1 MCIDQNGVRNMTRN
15 RALLACI
22 AVLTTGCASL
32 VAPAYSPDYP
42 TLDRL
47 KTGQLEKVTV
57 GTFQPQ
63 DPQAPV
69 NKITLRGASLAT
81 SQGTF
86 AQYLESA
93 MRSDLNELRL
103 LDPNAQT
110 RVDATLLKNDIDI
123 SGFSIGTGVISV
135 ALTVSKRGA
144 RVLEKTYTTNTEF
157 ESSFA
162 GAVAIP
168 KGMNEYPTL
177 VRMLLRTIYS
187 DPAFINAI
195 KP

>member
-1 MCIDQNGVRNMTRN
+1 MRRNW
-15 RALLACI
+15 AILASI

-32 VAPAYSPDYP
+32 VAPTYSPDYP
-42 TLDRL
+42 SLDRL
-47 KTGQLEKVTV
+47 KAGQLEKVAV

-69 NKITLRGASLAT
+69 NKITLRGSSLAT

-93 MRSDLNELRL
+93 MRSDLTELRL
-103 LDPNAQT
+103 LDPDAQT
-110 RVDATLLKNDIDI
+110 RIDATLLKNDIDI
-123 SGFSIGTGVISV
+123 SGFSTGTGVISV
-135 ALTVSKRGA
+135 ALTVSKRGTK
-144 RVLEKTYTTNTEF
+144 VLEKTYTANTQF

-177 VRMLLRTIYS
+177 VRTLLQTIYT
-187 DPAFINAI
+187 DTAFINAI
-195 KP
+195 QR

>member
-1 MCIDQNGVRNMTRN
+1 MTRN
-15 RALLACI
+15 RAAVLACI
-22 AVLTTGCASL
+22 AVLTTGCASF
-32 VAPAYSPDYP
+32 VAPTYSPDYP

-47 KTGQLEKVTV
+47 KTGQLDKVTV

-81 SQGTF
+81 AQGTF

-103 LDPNAQT
+103 LDPNAST
-110 RVDATLLKNDIDI
+110 RIDATLLKNDIDV
-123 SGFSIGTGVISV
+123 SGFSTGTGVISV
-135 ALTVSKRGA
+135 ALTVSKRGTK
-144 RVLEKTYTTNTEF
+144 VLEKTYTANTQF

-177 VRMLLRTIYS
+177 VRTLLQTIYS
-187 DPAFINAI
+187 DAAFINAI

>member
-1 MCIDQNGVRNMTRN
+1 MTRN
-15 RALLACI
+15 WAILASI

-32 VAPAYSPDYP
+32 VTPTYSPDYP
-42 TLDRL
+42 SLDRL
-47 KTGQLEKVTV
+47 KAGQLGKVAV
-57 GTFQPQ
+57 GTFQPR

-69 NKITLRGASLAT
+69 NKITLRGSSLAT
-81 SQGTF
+81 PQGTF
-86 AQYLESA
+86 SEYLESA
-93 MRSDLNELRL
+93 MRSDLNELRA

-110 RVDATLLKNDIDI
+110 RVDAVLLKNEIDV
-123 SGFSIGTGVISV
+123 SGFSTGTGVMV
-135 ALTVSKRGA
+135 ATVTVSKRGA
-144 RVLEKTYTTNTEF
+144 PVLQKTYTANTQF

-177 VRMLLRTIYS
+177 VRTLLQTIYS
-187 DPAFINAI
+187 DTAFINAI

>member
-1 MCIDQNGVRNMTRN
+1 MTRN
-15 RALLACI
+15 WATLTCI
-22 AVLTTGCASL
+22 AALTTGCASF

-42 TLDRL
+42 SLDRL
-47 KTGQLEKVTV
+47 KTGQLGNVAV

-69 NKITLRGASLAT
+69 NRITLRGASLAT
-81 SQGTF
+81 PQGTF

-93 MRSDLNELRL
+93 MRSDLNELRA
-103 LDPNAQT
+103 LDTQAPT
-110 RVDATLLKNDIDI
+110 RIDATLLKNDIDV
-123 SGFSIGTGVISV
+123 SGFSTGTGVMAV
-135 ALTVSKRGA
+135 ALTVSKRDVK
-144 RVLEKTYTTNTEF
+144 VLEKTYTANTQF

-177 VRMLLRTIYS
+177 VRTLLQTIYN

-195 KP
+195 KY